1 MVKIGNETS
10 ESFTTNTGIPQ
21 GDDISRKLFV
31 LYMKRATDDL
41 KWEIGGECI
50 ELSYAD
56 DQIFV
61 VDQETIQRIEEKI
74 KHLYA
79 KYDLSVNVDATARG
93 SMKNCNISVLGS
105 FIDEDQEMRKRIR
118 KATGGAK
125 HLHHLITNKKT
136 SRKRR
141 IKIDE
146 TYIDRYQCTTQKPGQ
161 VVHQQTLQF

>member
-74 KHLYA
+74 KHIYAYIHIYIYIHLY
-79 KYDLSVNVDATARG
+79 
-93 SMKNCNISVLGS
+93 
-105 FIDEDQEMRKRIR
+105 
-118 KATGGAK
+118 
-125 HLHHLITNKKT
+125 
-136 SRKRR
+136 
-141 IKIDE
+141 KI
-146 TYIDRYQCTTQKPGQ
+146 
-161 VVHQQTLQF
+161 